1 MIVVSAL
8 SLGLAACGDKNVDA
22 KRVDF
27 QEDITSA
34 IGVNGFL
41 WRASLDTMAE
51 LPILQVDSAGGVI
64 LTDWFV
70 NPDAPTERLRVSIFI
85 LDRTLRADALRVN
98 VVRQELTDGVWANA
112 TVRAGTQLKIED
124 AVLSRAR
131 ELRISAIEEDE

>member
-1 MIVVSAL
+1 MIVL
-8 SLGLAACGDKNVDA
+8 SVMSFGLAACGDKSVNA
-22 KRVDF
+22 KRVDN
-27 QEDITSA
+27 QEDVTSA

-98 VVRQELTDGVWANA
+98 VVRQELTDGIWVNA

-124 AVLSRAR
+124 AVLARAR